1 MAREFSE
8 ISNENSE
15 KKVAFQDIKTHL
27 DEIMNLR
34 ETIENYEQQINSL
47 QAKKANLSIFNAFFM
62 EEDISSKQA
71 DIDTQINQIKDE
83 INALKNN
90 SLYRTKE
97 QIEEA
102 SSSLDSYLEDLNTNN
117 EFKKVVREHLIADAE
132 KTLPTLQEDKNKPA
146 LTLNILNKIEES
158 AKDDISLKGLLTID
172 KDKAKVA
179 LLEELLAETNNIKP
193 GSKGSKADEAKAER
207 DIALQVYQKQINNM
221 KRKIESKG
229 NILKTHIT
237 NNKEKLGIPDDL
249 DINFDDKNSPLYY
262 IGQYANS
269 DSSISFD
276 DIKKK
281 ANDSLKFYDKKIA
294 ICQNMIRYA
303 KKDVEELKSQKA
315 FSGKG
320 LKSFE
325 DFGLVSKVKRFF
337 VGIGKGIS
345 NWINDKPHPFK
356 NVFNRVETP
365 VIDSQTKIVDTD
377 NNFKDFIH
385 TEIGQDA
392 YQRVFN
398 EYNKKI
404 KSQTS
409 RAQDDREDR

>member
-1 MAREFSE
+1 
-8 ISNENSE
+8 
-15 KKVAFQDIKTHL
+15 
-27 DEIMNLR
+27 MNLR

-229 NILKTHIT
+229 NILKTYIT

-398 EYNKKI
+398 EYNRKI

>member
-8 ISNENSE
+8 ISNEYSE

-90 SLYRTKE
+90 SLYKTKE

-117 EFKKVVREHLIADAE
+117 EFKKVVREHLIADVE

>member
-8 ISNENSE
+8 ISNEYSE

-229 NILKTHIT
+229 NILKTYIT

-398 EYNKKI
+398 EYNRKI

>member
-8 ISNENSE
+8 ISNEYSE

-158 AKDDISLKGLLTID
+158 AKDDISLKG
-172 KDKAKVA
+172 
-179 LLEELLAETNNIKP
+179 
-193 GSKGSKADEAKAER
+193 
-207 DIALQVYQKQINNM
+207 
-221 KRKIESKG
+221 
-229 NILKTHIT
+229 H
-237 NNKEKLGIPDDL
+237 
-249 DINFDDKNSPLYY
+249 F
-262 IGQYANS
+262 
-269 DSSISFD
+269 
-276 DIKKK
+276 
-281 ANDSLKFYDKKIA
+281 
-294 ICQNMIRYA
+294 
-303 KKDVEELKSQKA
+303 
-315 FSGKG
+315 
-320 LKSFE
+320 
-325 DFGLVSKVKRFF
+325 
-337 VGIGKGIS
+337 
-345 NWINDKPHPFK
+345 
-356 NVFNRVETP
+356 
-365 VIDSQTKIVDTD
+365 
-377 NNFKDFIH
+377 
-385 TEIGQDA
+385 
-392 YQRVFN
+392 
-398 EYNKKI
+398 
-404 KSQTS
+404 
-409 RAQDDREDR
+409 